1 MTLNIREIVATIRSV
16 IGGEPQIGLH
26 EPRFAGREWAYV
38 KECLDTGWVSS
49 AGTYVGEFERRI
61 ASVCGV
67 RHAVAV
73 VNGTAALHL
82 ALVCHDIGAG
92 DEVIVPALSF
102 AATANAV
109 AHAGATPHFA
119 DCEAVSLGVDPQK
132 LERHL
137 SEIAVAGEAC
147 LRNRIT
153 GRRIAA
159 IVPMHTF
166 GHPVDLAP
174 LLSTAARY
182 NLPII
187 EDAAEALGSLYKGQ
201 PAGSLG
207 SVGTLSFNGNKI
219 ITTGGGGA
227 VLTNDERLAQRIRHI
242 ATTAKRPH
250 RWEFDHDVVG
260 YNYRMPNLN
269 AALGCAQLE
278 GLDGFVAAKR
288 RLAAAYSDA
297 FAGVDGV
304 TVHCEPEYA
313 RSNYWLNVLLLD
325 SAEVDARDHVLAATN
340 DAGLMT
346 RPVWK
351 LLHQLPMYSEC
362 PRMDLSVAEDLARRI
377 INIPSSAILAQGP
390 GAATRG

>member
-1 MTLNIREIVATIRSV
+1 
-16 IGGEPQIGLH
+16 
-26 EPRFAGREWAYV
+26 
-38 KECLDTGWVSS
+38 
-49 AGTYVGEFERRI
+49 
-61 ASVCGV
+61 
-67 RHAVAV
+67 
-73 VNGTAALHL
+73 
-82 ALVCHDIGAG
+82 
-92 DEVIVPALSF
+92 
-102 AATANAV
+102 
-109 AHAGATPHFA
+109 
-119 DCEAVSLGVDPQK
+119 
-132 LERHL
+132 
-137 SEIAVAGEAC
+137 
-147 LRNRIT
+147 
-153 GRRIAA
+153 
-159 IVPMHTF
+159 MHTF